1 MVGTLGARPRRS
13 LPVASGALTLPPMTC
28 GMAVRRSHSRAAHAK
43 RLRVILCV
51 RMRISFSCVHR
62 ADMGLRIVYALA
74 STFNLPSI
82 THEEATMSD
91 LSKSIRINEKGPREG
106 FRFEKGPIATARK
119 VDLID
124 ASSLRV

>member
-1 MVGTLGARPRRS
+1 
-13 LPVASGALTLPPMTC
+13 
-28 GMAVRRSHSRAAHAK
+28 MAQMICSKPHSRAAHAK
-43 RLRVILCV
+43 RLRVIFCV
-51 RMRISFSCVHR
+51 RMRISLSCVNR

-74 STFNLPSI
+74 STFILPSI

-91 LSKSIRINEKGPREG
+91 QSKSIRINEKGPREG
-106 FRFEKGPIATARK
+106 FRFEKGPIATTRK